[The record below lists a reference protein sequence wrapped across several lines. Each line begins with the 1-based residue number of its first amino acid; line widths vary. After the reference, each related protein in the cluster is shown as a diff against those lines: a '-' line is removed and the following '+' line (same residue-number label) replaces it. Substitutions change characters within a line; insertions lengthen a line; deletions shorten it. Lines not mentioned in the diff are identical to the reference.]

1 MALMYITT
9 MADTSPATLIS
20 EIIQLDDWIDA
31 QSSKFNEFLKPHRE
45 TIEALKMQ
53 LHEQLLRLNEAKEGE
68 HPKASISTSTGTA
81 YLSTI
86 ITPSIDGDKTNFLD
100 WCLEQWDARGAML
113 QIGAPQ
119 KTALQEYQDSHNGQL
134 PPHVKTSSFTRVNI
148 RKS

>member
-1 MALMYITT
+1 MP
-9 MADTSPATLIS
+9 DKPPATLIA
-20 EIIQLDDWIDA
+20 EILKLDDWCDQ

-45 TIEALKMQ
+45 QIEALKMQ
-53 LHEQLLRLNEAKEGE
+53 LHEQLLKLNEAKDGE
-68 HPKASISTSTGTA
+68 HPKASISTSAGTA

-86 ITPSIDGDKTNFLD
+86 VTPSIDGDKTNFLD